1 MNTEFSD
8 TLAES
13 SFTGQNLICELN
25 TRVFHHLWWS
35 SSEKKYHERH
45 SILKKNDIQGKK
57 NKLSKKENTFSKKK
71 ESTVSP
77 ATPIKPR
84 PAVAAPA
91 PRAVPSPAP
100 GAAGVPS
107 GAPRTGCWSRWSAG
121 IARSSWGLGT
131 AWACGP
137 VAWCCFDDWDG
148 PKMVDVFLLRGC
160 LGFS

>member
-35 SSEKKYHERH
+35 SSEKNTM
-45 SILKKNDIQGKK
+45 NDIQSLKK
-57 NKLSKKENTFSKKK
+57 MTSREKKTNCQKKKTHSPKK